1 MKATKIPTDSIFSDK
16 EMKCLSTY
24 NERQRRQ
31 YLASKADSLGC
42 HGVSLVCEAVGVCR
56 DTLYRGRY
64 ELDTN
69 VNDSFPK
76 GRIRAVGGGR
86 TSTLKKHPE
95 YLDVFDEIV
104 TSYTAGLPQDD
115 TVIWLTVSVIQIID
129 LFKERGIVVSRHVVN
144 LMKKARGFK
153 NRSFVKDKTLKDV
166 KDRNAQFKKIQ
177 EIRSEC
183 ETNGIPIFSIDTKK
197 KEMIGNFKRQGT
209 VSCKGK
215 PKAYDHD
222 FKSFSDGIIV
232 PHGIYDVGAN
242 TGYLTLGVS
251 HDTAEF
257 VCDNFIHIWQQ
268 FLQWKYPNA
277 HTICILCDGG
287 GSNACSHHI
296 VKQALMKLA
305 STIGVNIIMV
315 HYPPYCSKYNPIEH
329 CMFGPISRS
338 WSGAPLL
345 SIENARTRAEATVTK
360 KGLSIIA
367 TINQRTYE
375 TKRPIED
382 SYESNKSKRIIFDD
396 ELSKW
401 NYLVKCCS

>member
-64 ELDTN
+64 ELYTN
-69 VNDSFPK
+69 ANDSFPK

-104 TSYTAGLPQDD
+104 VSYTAGLPQDD

-183 ETNGIPIFSIDTKK
+183 ETYGIPIFSIDTKK

>member
-64 ELDTN
+64 ELYTN
-69 VNDSFPK
+69 ANDSFPK

-104 TSYTAGLPQDD
+104 ASYTAGLPQDD

-183 ETNGIPIFSIDTKK
+183 ETYGIPIFSIDTKK

-375 TKRPIED
+375 TKRPIEE

>member
-1 MKATKIPTDSIFSDK
+1 
-16 EMKCLSTY
+16 
-24 NERQRRQ
+24 
-31 YLASKADSLGC
+31 
-42 HGVSLVCEAVGVCR
+42 
-56 DTLYRGRY
+56 
-64 ELDTN
+64 
-69 VNDSFPK
+69 
-76 GRIRAVGGGR
+76 
-86 TSTLKKHPE
+86 
-95 YLDVFDEIV
+95 
-104 TSYTAGLPQDD
+104 
-115 TVIWLTVSVIQIID
+115 
-129 LFKERGIVVSRHVVN
+129 
-144 LMKKARGFK
+144 
-153 NRSFVKDKTLKDV
+153 
-166 KDRNAQFKKIQ
+166 
-177 EIRSEC
+177 
-183 ETNGIPIFSIDTKK
+183 
-197 KEMIGNFKRQGT
+197 MIGNFKRQGT

-215 PKAYDHD
+215 PKAYDHNS
-222 FKSFSDGIIV
+222 KSFSDGIIV

-242 TGYLTLGVS
+242 IGYLTLGVS

-257 VCDNFIHIWQQ
+257 ACDKFIHIWQQ

-296 VKQALMKLA
+296 VKQALMELA

-375 TKRPIED
+375 TKRPIEE

>member
-1 MKATKIPTDSIFSDK
+1 
-16 EMKCLSTY
+16 
-24 NERQRRQ
+24 
-31 YLASKADSLGC
+31 
-42 HGVSLVCEAVGVCR
+42 
-56 DTLYRGRY
+56 
-64 ELDTN
+64 
-69 VNDSFPK
+69 
-76 GRIRAVGGGR
+76 
-86 TSTLKKHPE
+86 
-95 YLDVFDEIV
+95 
-104 TSYTAGLPQDD
+104 
-115 TVIWLTVSVIQIID
+115 
-129 LFKERGIVVSRHVVN
+129 
-144 LMKKARGFK
+144 
-153 NRSFVKDKTLKDV
+153 
-166 KDRNAQFKKIQ
+166 
-177 EIRSEC
+177 
-183 ETNGIPIFSIDTKK
+183 
-197 KEMIGNFKRQGT
+197 MIGNFKRQGT

-215 PKAYDHD
+215 PKTYDHD

-232 PHGIYDVGAN
+232 PYGIYDVGAN

-287 GSNACSHHI
+287 GSNVCSHHI

-367 TINQRTYE
+367 TINQERM
-375 TKRPIED
+375 KRKDPLKNLTNQTRANVSFLMMSSPKGTI
-382 SYESNKSKRIIFDD
+382 SSNVALNRRKLQKLFFTHYIIRIF
-396 ELSKW
+396 
-401 NYLVKCCS
+401 V

>member
-1 MKATKIPTDSIFSDK
+1 
-16 EMKCLSTY
+16 
-24 NERQRRQ
+24 
-31 YLASKADSLGC
+31 
-42 HGVSLVCEAVGVCR
+42 
-56 DTLYRGRY
+56 
-64 ELDTN
+64 
-69 VNDSFPK
+69 
-76 GRIRAVGGGR
+76 
-86 TSTLKKHPE
+86 
-95 YLDVFDEIV
+95 
-104 TSYTAGLPQDD
+104 
-115 TVIWLTVSVIQIID
+115 
-129 LFKERGIVVSRHVVN
+129 
-144 LMKKARGFK
+144 
-153 NRSFVKDKTLKDV
+153 
-166 KDRNAQFKKIQ
+166 
-177 EIRSEC
+177 
-183 ETNGIPIFSIDTKK
+183 
-197 KEMIGNFKRQGT
+197 MIGNFKRQGT

-232 PHGIYDVGAN
+232 PYGIYDVGAN

-315 HYPPYCSKYNPIEH
+315 HFPSILLQIQSYRALHVWTNFKKLEWRTTLVHWECKNE
-329 CMFGPISRS
+329 SR
-338 WSGAPLL
+338 GYRHK
-345 SIENARTRAEATVTK
+345 ERTLHYR
-360 KGLSIIA
+360 
-367 TINQRTYE
+367 Y
-375 TKRPIED
+375 
-382 SYESNKSKRIIFDD
+382 NKSKNVWNEKTQWRILRIKQEQTYHFDD

>member
-64 ELDTN
+64 ELYTN
-69 VNDSFPK
+69 ANDSFPK

-104 TSYTAGLPQDD
+104 ASYTAGLPQDD

-183 ETNGIPIFSIDTKK
+183 ETYGIPIFSIDTKK

>member
-64 ELDTN
+64 ELYTN
-69 VNDSFPK
+69 ANNSFPK

-104 TSYTAGLPQDD
+104 ASYTAGLPQDD

-183 ETNGIPIFSIDTKK
+183 ETYGIPIFSIDTKK

>member
-56 DTLYRGRY
+56 DTLCRGRY

-69 VNDSFPK
+69 ANDSFPK

-104 TSYTAGLPQDD
+104 ASYTAGLPQDD

-183 ETNGIPIFSIDTKK
+183 ETYGIPIFSIDTKK

-296 VKQALMKLA
+296 VKQAFMKLA

>member
-56 DTLYRGRY
+56 DTLYSGRY

-69 VNDSFPK
+69 ANDSFPK

-104 TSYTAGLPQDD
+104 ASYTAGLPQDD

-144 LMKKARGFK
+144 LMKEARGFK

-183 ETNGIPIFSIDTKK
+183 ETCGIPIFSIDTKK

-375 TKRPIED
+375 TKRPIEE

>member
-69 VNDSFPK
+69 ANDFFPK

-104 TSYTAGLPQDD
+104 ASYTVGLPQDD

-183 ETNGIPIFSIDTKK
+183 ETYGIPIFSIDTKK

>member
-1 MKATKIPTDSIFSDK
+1 MATGIRINYIRIPAVCFWMHIVLVSIRFYAK
-16 EMKCLSTY
+16 VL
-24 NERQRRQ
+24 
-31 YLASKADSLGC
+31 
-42 HGVSLVCEAVGVCR
+42 
-56 DTLYRGRY
+56 
-64 ELDTN
+64 
-69 VNDSFPK
+69 
-76 GRIRAVGGGR
+76 I
-86 TSTLKKHPE
+86 
-95 YLDVFDEIV
+95 
-104 TSYTAGLPQDD
+104 
-115 TVIWLTVSVIQIID
+115 
-129 LFKERGIVVSRHVVN
+129 
-144 LMKKARGFK
+144 
-153 NRSFVKDKTLKDV
+153 
-166 KDRNAQFKKIQ
+166 
-177 EIRSEC
+177 
-183 ETNGIPIFSIDTKK
+183 SIK
-197 KEMIGNFKRQGT
+197 
-209 VSCKGK
+209 
-215 PKAYDHD
+215 
-222 FKSFSDGIIV
+222 
-232 PHGIYDVGAN
+232 
-242 TGYLTLGVS
+242 
-251 HDTAEF
+251 
-257 VCDNFIHIWQQ
+257 

-375 TKRPIED
+375 TKSPIEE

>member
-64 ELDTN
+64 ELYTN
-69 VNDSFPK
+69 ANDSFPK

-104 TSYTAGLPQDD
+104 ASYTAGLPQDD

-183 ETNGIPIFSIDTKK
+183 ETYGIPIFSIDTKK

-232 PHGIYDVGAN
+232 PYGIYDVGAN